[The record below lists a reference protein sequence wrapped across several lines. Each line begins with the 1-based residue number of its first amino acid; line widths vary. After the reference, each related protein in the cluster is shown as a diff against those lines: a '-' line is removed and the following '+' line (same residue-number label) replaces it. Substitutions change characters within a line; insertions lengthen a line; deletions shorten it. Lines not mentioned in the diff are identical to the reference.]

1 MQEITFDELS
11 TLKQPSASLRTAL
24 DKISAA
30 LGSVGDAGQQ
40 ARSVVDELR
49 VSLRAAAAQSV
60 KSARSLAKFD
70 EINRLSAPA
79 EDKTAAPE
87 KQQKAAEAAAK
98 AEKAARS
105 TTGTAA
111 RRSGTAGSDL
121 SGLTAVWQ
129 SVLESLRGAWADFW
143 AYLQE
148 FFAPFAAAWQT
159 VWQGLS
165 AAAAGVW
172 EQLCAALSTV
182 VQPAL
187 ALLDTVWQGLWAGM
201 EQAWAAYGQPIL
213 DGLAQGWQNVVGIV
227 SALWSEVLQPVLVQL
242 FDLLGALWTAH
253 LQPLWNELTACLG
266 AVTTLLLTLWN
277 TVLAPFVQWLITA
290 LAPVAV
296 QVFAAL
302 GTAVTGAAGIIAD
315 GITIAL
321 AVLRGMADFL
331 TAVLRGEWDA
341 AWAAMA
347 ATVSTVWGRIVSIV
361 QTAVSTVLGVVRSM
375 VAAIAAAI
383 NGLLSAIGHAKSMAG
398 SVLGGAGKLVLVGL
412 GIRAFRRRGGEF
424 GLGRGRDGVGG
435 HEVLADGGVESGE
448 REQRAVAG
456 ADEVFVGLGKLGFE
470 VQDVGLDRA
479 AGGEALAGDAEA
491 FLDALDRLGL
501 DVGEGLRLQD
511 AVEAAGD
518 FVDELVACG
527 GEGLCAGFGTE
538 AGHVLARGAL
548 QIEQPPL
555 GADAAADVFG
565 ILGLVGIERGVLHVQ
580 LPLVELHHEGLDRIV
595 AAGVGSR
602 EADGRIVVGP
612 RLREQ
617 GLGGIDAAGRGL
629 QRGGVLQRGGDG
641 VVEGDGPRGGGGHDG
656 GKGEQTEEFHER
668 APFLARMQFKMVSER
683 WSPTEYQT
691 SLPRRSDET
700 RPARSI
706 FFRWPETPAWGRPN
720 RSTRPW
726 TGTASSDSRI
736 STILSR

>member
-1 MQEITFDELS
+1 MSIIRL
-11 TLKQPSASLRTAL
+11 TLLALLACVPLLAQAAPYQLTTAWPVNVGPL
-24 DKISAA
+24 NPHLYTPNQMFAQSMVYEPLVKYQAD
-30 LGSVGDAGQQ
+30 GSVQPWLATRWRHSADGKTWWFT
-40 ARSVVDELR
+40 LR
-49 VSLRAAAAQSV
+49 DDVAFSNGEPFNAQAAAANFQAVLANRQRHAWLELANQITDVRALSATELQITL
-60 KSARSLAKFD
+60 KSAYAPLLQELALPRPFRFIAPSQFIDGGTARGIKAPIGTGPWRLASSQLNQRDVLVRNERYWGRKPALQQITIKVIPDATSRAVAFETGEIDMLYGD
-70 EINRLSAPA
+70 EGLLPLDTFERFRHHPGYVARLSAPA

-87 KQQKAAEAAAK
+87 KQKKAAEAAAK

-129 SVLESLRGAWADFW
+129 SVLESLRSAWADFW

-398 SVLGGAGKLVLVGL
+398 SVLGGAGKLVSSQSALPGL
-412 GIRAFRRRGGEF
+412 GYAASVPVPALAQGAVIPPNRQFLAM
-424 GLGRGRDGVGG
+424 LGDQTTGTNVEAPLATIKQAMAETLAGWQGS
-435 HEVLADGGVESGE
+435 ADGQPINIYIGEELLDSVIANSQNRRALRSG
-448 REQRAVAG
+448 
-456 ADEVFVGLGKLGFE
+456 
-470 VQDVGLDRA
+470 
-479 AGGEALAGDAEA
+479 
-491 FLDALDRLGL
+491 
-501 DVGEGLRLQD
+501 
-511 AVEAAGD
+511 
-518 FVDELVACG
+518 
-527 GEGLCAGFGTE
+527 
-538 AGHVLARGAL
+538 
-548 QIEQPPL
+548 
-555 GADAAADVFG
+555 
-565 ILGLVGIERGVLHVQ
+565 
-580 LPLVELHHEGLDRIV
+580 
-595 AAGVGSR
+595 
-602 EADGRIVVGP
+602 GR
-612 RLREQ
+612 
-617 GLGGIDAAGRGL
+617 
-629 QRGGVLQRGGDG
+629 
-641 VVEGDGPRGGGGHDG
+641 
-656 GKGEQTEEFHER
+656 
-668 APFLARMQFKMVSER
+668 
-683 WSPTEYQT
+683 
-691 SLPRRSDET
+691 
-700 RPARSI
+700 
-706 FFRWPETPAWGRPN
+706 
-720 RSTRPW
+720 
-726 TGTASSDSRI
+726 
-736 STILSR
+736 

>member
-1 MQEITFDELS
+1 MSNALPIENLSNTYLEHSMVINNFVIKIGSQIKDSLCRVFGNGVQYEWRENDDKVIIPDVSIICNLRDRKNISFTGIPRFVMEVLSNATEKYDRHEKMDIYCKVGVSEYWIVDWRKKSVEIYLFDFKEDGTGYPYLYKTVTAQNKEDLHLVMFPNLKITFDELS
-11 TLKQPSASLRTAL
+11 TLNQPSASLRTAL

-87 KQQKAAEAAAK
+87 KQKKAAEAAAK
-98 AEKAARS
+98 AEEAARS

-347 ATVSTVWGRIVSIV
+347 GTVSTVWGRIVSIV

-398 SVLGGAGKLVLVGL
+398 SVLGGAGKLVSSQSALLGL
-412 GIRAFRRRGGEF
+412 GYAASVPVPALAQGAVIPPNRQFLAM
-424 GLGRGRDGVGG
+424 LGDQTTGTNVEAPLATIKQAMAETLAGWQGS
-435 HEVLADGGVESGE
+435 ADGQPINIYIGEELLDSVIANSQNRRALRSG
-448 REQRAVAG
+448 
-456 ADEVFVGLGKLGFE
+456 
-470 VQDVGLDRA
+470 
-479 AGGEALAGDAEA
+479 
-491 FLDALDRLGL
+491 
-501 DVGEGLRLQD
+501 
-511 AVEAAGD
+511 
-518 FVDELVACG
+518 
-527 GEGLCAGFGTE
+527 
-538 AGHVLARGAL
+538 
-548 QIEQPPL
+548 
-555 GADAAADVFG
+555 
-565 ILGLVGIERGVLHVQ
+565 
-580 LPLVELHHEGLDRIV
+580 
-595 AAGVGSR
+595 
-602 EADGRIVVGP
+602 GR
-612 RLREQ
+612 
-617 GLGGIDAAGRGL
+617 
-629 QRGGVLQRGGDG
+629 
-641 VVEGDGPRGGGGHDG
+641 
-656 GKGEQTEEFHER
+656 
-668 APFLARMQFKMVSER
+668 
-683 WSPTEYQT
+683 
-691 SLPRRSDET
+691 
-700 RPARSI
+700 
-706 FFRWPETPAWGRPN
+706 
-720 RSTRPW
+720 
-726 TGTASSDSRI
+726 
-736 STILSR
+736 